1 MEPAGSAMSTAYQ
14 PGVGV
19 FGDCRWRVT
28 SPGTVVIDMSG
39 EVDVLL
45 IPSFARCLD
54 EVIAAGHRRVV
65 LDMGEVEFIDSA
77 GLSAIVR
84 AYKRMAR
91 HHGSLRM
98 RGPSPRIR
106 RVLDMV
112 GLTTVVPLEEAV
124 PGA

>member
-1 MEPAGSAMSTAYQ
+1 MERVGSTVTTASQPA
-14 PGVGV
+14 VGV
-19 FGDCRWRVT
+19 FGECRWRLT

-45 IPSFARCLD
+45 IPSLARCLD

-65 LDMGEVEFIDSA
+65 LDLAGVEFIDSA
-77 GLSAIVR
+77 GLAAIVR
-84 AYKRMAR
+84 AYKRMGR
-91 HHGSLRM
+91 HGGSLRV

-112 GLTTVVPLEEAV
+112 GLTTVVPLEEAL